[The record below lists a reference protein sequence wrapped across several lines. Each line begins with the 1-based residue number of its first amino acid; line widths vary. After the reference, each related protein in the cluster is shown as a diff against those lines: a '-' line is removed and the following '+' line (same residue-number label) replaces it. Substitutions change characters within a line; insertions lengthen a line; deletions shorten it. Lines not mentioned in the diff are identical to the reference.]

1 MTKAELIKILE
12 DYPDDTEIILN
23 NPYSTVF
30 VEAAIAPGYK
40 RALRI
45 TDDSNLDD

>member
-12 DYPDDTEIILN
+12 DYPDDTKIILN
-23 NPYSTVF
+23 NAYTKVF
-30 VEAAIAPGYK
+30 VEEAIVSGHK